1 MKGMR
6 KAVVAVALTISA
18 GVAHGW
24 GDDYYECTRRDGSV
38 EYSLYK
44 CERGQEQRHIGGK
57 EAPPALGPL
66 KDSPP
71 GPAIDAPPTQAPAK
85 EKKRP
90 PAALPPR
97 SEPRPSLDGKLNP
110 ELKLATYKCV
120 GKSGDILYTDA
131 SDHLAF
137 EVYRCTKVTRGAAC
151 AETRAMLT
159 KDPLAVVS
167 NKLQCD

>member
-1 MKGMR
+1 MPLEWAIDYLATDVMKGMR
-6 KAVVAVALTISA
+6 KAVVAVALAIS
-18 GVAHGW
+18 GSVAQAW
-24 GDDYYECTRRDGSV
+24 SDDYYECTRRDGSV

-57 EAPPALGPL
+57 DAPPA
-66 KDSPP
+66 P
-71 GPAIDAPPTQAPAK
+71 GPAK
-85 EKKRP
+85 ERKRP
-90 PAALPPR
+90 LTPVPAR
-97 SEPRPSLDGKLNP
+97 TEPRASLDGKLNP
-110 ELKLATYKCV
+110 ELNLATYKCV

-137 EVYRCTKVTRGAAC
+137 EVYRCTKVTRGVAC

-159 KDPLAVVS
+159 RDPLAMVS

>member
-1 MKGMR
+1 MR
-6 KAVVAVALTISA
+6 KAVVVVVLTISGSTA
-18 GVAHGW
+18 QAW

-38 EYSLYK
+38 EYSIYK

-57 EAPPALGPL
+57 EAAPPQ
-66 KDSPP
+66 SP
-71 GPAIDAPPTQAPAK
+71 AKDAPPAQGPAK
-85 EKKRP
+85 ERKRP
-90 PAALPPR
+90 LTPVPAR
-97 SEPRPSLDGKLNP
+97 TEPRASLDGKLNP
-110 ELKLATYKCV
+110 ELNLATYKCV

-131 SDHLAF
+131 SDYLAF
-137 EVYRCTKVTRGAAC
+137 EVYRCTKVTRGGAC